1 MRRFLAVLALFGL
14 LAAPAPAQAIDLSFV
29 KEQPIATIF
38 ALPALLATMPFMAV
52 DWVITKI
59 RESGDDDEEGDE

>member
-14 LAAPAPAQAIDLSFV
+14 LAAPAPAKALDLSFV

-38 ALPALLATMPFMAV
+38 ALPALLATLPFMAV
-52 DWVITKI
+52 DWAITKI
-59 RESGDDDEEGDE
+59 REAGDEDEDDE